1 MKMRILK
8 QFIGL
13 VMLLLLMSQSNYA
26 AEEKFIYS
34 SKDRRDPF
42 IPLIGEGGE
51 LLLPQEM
58 KFTEGIVLQGIIFDP
73 ERESLAIVNG
83 EIFKEGQ
90 PVGGFMLNRIN
101 ERNIIL
107 IRDGKNYIINLVE
120 EE

>member
-1 MKMRILK
+1 MKMRTLK

-13 VMLLLLMSQSNYA
+13 VMLLLLMGQPNYA
-26 AEEKFIYS
+26 AEEKFTYK
-34 SKDRRDPF
+34 SKGRRDPF
-42 IPLIGEGGE
+42 IPLIGKGAE
-51 LLLPQEM
+51 LLISQEM
-58 KFTEGIVLQGIIFDP
+58 NSIEGIVLQGIIFDP

-90 PVGGFMLNRIN
+90 PVGGFMLSRIN

-107 IRDGKNYIINLVE
+107 IRDGKNYIVNLVE